1 MGSPHES
8 TFNED
13 STILKLSYMIIDSI
27 KGSDGRADMTEEL
40 VDITGWLK
48 QATAGESYFQV

>member
-8 TFNED
+8 TFNDTKVESHD
-13 STILKLSYMIIDSI
+13 LDSI
-27 KGSDGRADMTEEL
+27 QGSDGRADMTEEL

-48 QATAGESYFQV
+48 QATAGEFYLQV

>member
-8 TFNED
+8 TFNDTKVE
-13 STILKLSYMIIDSI
+13 SLEYMIIDSI
-27 KGSDGRADMTEEL
+27 QGSDGRADMTEEL

-48 QATAGESYFQV
+48 QATAGESYLQV